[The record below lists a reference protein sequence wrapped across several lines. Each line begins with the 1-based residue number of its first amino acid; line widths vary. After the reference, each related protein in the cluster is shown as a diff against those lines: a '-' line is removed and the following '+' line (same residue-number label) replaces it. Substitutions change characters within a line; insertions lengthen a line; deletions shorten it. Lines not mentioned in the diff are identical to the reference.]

1 MPMLLKCAAQPL
13 QLVLGKESFQLLVE
27 TPLVPFVR
35 YSGGKREA
43 VQREFLDVFKVD
55 SPLVLFSFCIG
66 K

>member
-1 MPMLLKCAAQPL
+1 MLLKCAAQPL